1 MIKIYTLLIVISSFL
16 FSKVIVGQN
25 IEPITLHNQ
34 FNKSHTI
41 DKKTK
46 KIIFVF
52 TKENIQKLNGFLE
65 KKDKDYL
72 SSKDIL
78 FLIDIPEEL
87 SIFKWFGIDSL
98 EQYKHSI
105 LVIDNKSILNRYQDL
120 ANRDKIMVIT
130 LSKLK
135 IIGIDYFDDLEDF
148 QNIVENN

>member
-25 IEPITLHNQ
+25 IESITLHNQ